1 MIFKSIPKFILYSLM
16 FWLFASGAIYGQFTG
31 TNEVMNN
38 GYLRFGNGTENSIN
52 STGNLEQP
60 WFYDLGWRKLTY
72 SSRDLEHRIGVG
84 GVGSDEWN
92 LNGNNLNNPVM
103 KSGTQVFDTS
113 SFTVSG
119 TLGYGTILV
128 KGTVELGAYTFEL
141 TNAYTLGENDK
152 FIQVQ
157 TTIKNIGSIAAT
169 NLRYWIGTS
178 DDHVGGDDFPLKERG
193 NIIDGSFEL
202 ITLQTQRSRALRI
215 SSNDYAILFF
225 TPSSRA
231 NNAVDRYSFVTIPAV
246 DQDPEDS
253 PITIDHD
260 GSYAMFF
267 RMNDLAVN
275 ESDSLL
281 WYYTASPIDELD
293 DVIKSFSTEVALTD
307 NHTDDYLKS
316 GDSVVVTATFNNAM
330 TASPTVDISGTS
342 VSGVA
347 MTATASSAVW
357 IYRFDSTLFPSDG
370 TYYLSVKGTDTSGNA
385 YTGTDSL
392 TYTIDNTRPL
402 LSNYQIQTSNATNTR
417 VKVSDTVT
425 LTFDVSE
432 QASSTLAANSVEF
445 GLYDN
450 NGSLSPLTSADSIS
464 LIGTNTIQAV
474 YQYTETN
481 TAFDHHFIH
490 WQINS
495 IYDLAGNISS
505 VVSKTAGDSDLF
517 MLYDNVIPSLD
528 FVSINSD
535 YPTYTEKAKDGNT
548 IFLEIIASEDI
559 VLSTSRVTILG
570 ANASTV
576 TLNASNTIGESILWD
591 AQSRAVLSTDP
602 SGTVTFSIDF
612 VDLAGNVGTQVVTT
626 TNPPSNSVEIDR
638 AGPVFNPISI
648 YSNNASTNY
657 AKVGDIVSL
666 QFTVNEMTIDF
677 AATIAGNV
685 MSLSNLTNL
694 STDTFRFD
702 YTMRASD
709 PEGPISFTLLGSD
722 TLNNPSSLYT
732 AVTTGTLVY
741 FDKTPPTVALTDDH
755 LDSYLV
761 SGDVVLVRATFSEGM
776 QVTPTVEIDG
786 GVLSATAMTQVSSSV
801 WTYSVDVDVL
811 SPADGTYQLSVNGND
826 LAGNA
831 YAGTDSLT
839 YTIDTIIPT
848 VTLTDDH
855 PDAYLVS
862 GDVVLVT
869 ATFSEGMQA
878 SPMVEIDGGV
888 LSATA
893 MTQVSSSVWTYSV
906 DVDLLSPADGTYQLT
921 VDGSDVAG
929 NVCTCTNSI
938 TFNLDINAPTVVNV
952 RTTNASGRYTDDDN
966 NAANSDVIEI
976 LVNFDEA
983 ILIDTTA
990 GTPTLELET
999 GDIDYSA
1006 TYTYTNSNTAYFDYT
1021 IDDGILTS
1029 PLNYSSTTALAL
1041 NGAVLTDTGGNTGV
1055 ISLPA
1060 LGTTDDLTGVTLI
1073 EIDSENPTLISPQA
1087 NSNNASSTDFGKD
1100 GDIITFR
1107 VSASE
1112 ALDEASI
1119 TVTATSLTG
1128 VISAF
1133 AETTS
1138 GSSIYEATYTIL
1150 STDPE
1155 GELLWEI
1162 AATDLASSALVATKN
1177 PSQVYRNSLS
1187 PPVPAYNISSS
1198 VNIDRTAPVISSA
1211 SSISINENQTATL
1224 DITSN
1229 EPSYVNLSGG
1239 PDAALLSAGPTTSII
1254 SPFIAALTFNTAP
1267 DFESPQ
1273 DANADNIY
1281 ELIVSLIDQTG
1292 NVATQTISITILDVD

>member
-16 FWLFASGAIYGQFTG
+16 FWFFASGAIYGQFTD
-31 TNEVMNN
+31 TNEVINN
-38 GYLRFGNGTENSIN
+38 GYLRFGDGSENSIN
-52 STGNLEQP
+52 SAGNLQQP
-60 WFYDLGWRKLTY
+60 WFYDDGWKKLTF
-72 SSRDLEHRIGVG
+72 SSRDLEHRIGAG
-84 GVGSDEWN
+84 GDGSDEWN

-128 KGTVELGAYTFEL
+128 KGEVEIGAYTFEL

-157 TTIKNIGSIAAT
+157 TTIKNIGSTAVT
-169 NLRYWIGTS
+169 NLRYWIGTG
-178 DDHVGGDDFPLKERG
+178 DDHVGGDDRPLKERG

-215 SSNDYAILFF
+215 SSDDDGILFY

-231 NNAVDRYSFVTIPAV
+231 NNAVDRWLSYGSTFRAV
-246 DQDPEDS
+246 DKNPEDS
-253 PITIDHD
+253 PITIDND
-260 GSYAMFF
+260 GTYAMFF

-275 ESDSLL
+275 QLDSVL

-293 DVIKSFSTEVALTD
+293 DIVEDFPSDLVLTD
-307 NHTDDYLKS
+307 NHEDDYIKG
-316 GDSVVVTATFNNAM
+316 GDSVVVTATFTNVM
-330 TASPTVDISGTS
+330 KPTPTVDISGTS
-342 VSGVA
+342 VSGDA
-347 MTATASSAVW
+347 MTATASPSVW
-357 IYRFDSTLFPSDG
+357 IYSFDSTIFPSDG
-370 TYYLSVKGTDTSGNA
+370 TYHLTVNGIDAFENA

-392 TYTIDNTRPL
+392 TYTIDNTQPL

-450 NGSLSPLTSADSIS
+450 NGSLSSLTSADSIS

-638 AGPVFNPISI
+638 AGPVFNPIST
-648 YSNNASTNY
+648 YSNNASTTY

-694 STDTFRFD
+694 SGDTFRFD

-722 TLNNPSSLYT
+722 TLNVIMSPSFPKSVLE
-732 AVTTGTLVY
+732 
-741 FDKTPPTVALTDDH
+741 ALFEFACGEI
-755 LDSYLV
+755 SV
-761 SGDVVLVRATFSEGM
+761 GFSASISIK
-776 QVTPTVEIDG
+776 VTPVK
-786 GVLSATAMTQVSSSV
+786 SSIV
-801 WTYSVDVDVL
+801 
-811 SPADGTYQLSVNGND
+811 
-826 LAGNA
+826 
-831 YAGTDSLT
+831 
-839 YTIDTIIPT
+839 
-848 VTLTDDH
+848 
-855 PDAYLVS
+855 
-862 GDVVLVT
+862 
-869 ATFSEGMQA
+869 
-878 SPMVEIDGGV
+878 PM
-888 LSATA
+888 A
-893 MTQVSSSVWTYSV
+893 
-906 DVDLLSPADGTYQLT
+906 
-921 VDGSDVAG
+921 
-929 NVCTCTNSI
+929 
-938 TFNLDINAPTVVNV
+938 
-952 RTTNASGRYTDDDN
+952 
-966 NAANSDVIEI
+966 
-976 LVNFDEA
+976 
-983 ILIDTTA
+983 
-990 GTPTLELET
+990 
-999 GDIDYSA
+999 
-1006 TYTYTNSNTAYFDYT
+1006 
-1021 IDDGILTS
+1021 
-1029 PLNYSSTTALAL
+1029 
-1041 NGAVLTDTGGNTGV
+1041 
-1055 ISLPA
+1055 
-1060 LGTTDDLTGVTLI
+1060 
-1073 EIDSENPTLISPQA
+1073 
-1087 NSNNASSTDFGKD
+1087 
-1100 GDIITFR
+1100 
-1107 VSASE
+1107 
-1112 ALDEASI
+1112 
-1119 TVTATSLTG
+1119 
-1128 VISAF
+1128 
-1133 AETTS
+1133 
-1138 GSSIYEATYTIL
+1138 GSSIT
-1150 STDPE
+1150 P
-1155 GELLWEI
+1155 
-1162 AATDLASSALVATKN
+1162 VF
-1177 PSQVYRNSLS
+1177 
-1187 PPVPAYNISSS
+1187 PPISVS
-1198 VNIDRTAPVISSA
+1198 TAPFKA
-1211 SSISINENQTATL
+1211 K
-1224 DITSN
+1224 
-1229 EPSYVNLSGG
+1229 
-1239 PDAALLSAGPTTSII
+1239 AAMLL
-1254 SPFIAALTFNTAP
+1254 
-1267 DFESPQ
+1267 
-1273 DANADNIY
+1273 
-1281 ELIVSLIDQTG
+1281 
-1292 NVATQTISITILDVD
+1292 